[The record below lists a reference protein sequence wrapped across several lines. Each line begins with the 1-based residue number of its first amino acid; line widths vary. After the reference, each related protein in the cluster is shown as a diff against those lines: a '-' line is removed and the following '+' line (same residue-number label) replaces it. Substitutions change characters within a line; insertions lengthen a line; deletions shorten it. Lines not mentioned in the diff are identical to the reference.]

1 MGYAGW
7 DENPGFS
14 SHLAEGEGF
23 EPPVPEGT
31 AVFETAPFGHSGT
44 PPRDIFSVV
53 PPACG
58 KGGIPRSAG
67 QSRFSRQS
75 GFAGL
80 SDHLSRCEI
89 GTSGVRSATPPRK
102 RGLPYGNWM
111 VKVKERD
118 DLPIDSGGKP
128 WCRKK
133 QPEG

>member
-67 QSRFSRQS
+67 QVRTLPRLL
-75 GFAGL
+75 AGTRYPKAHMISSHAHSSAL
-80 SDHLSRCEI
+80 PPLLGNVVYHMGI
-89 GTSGVRSATPPRK
+89 G
-102 RGLPYGNWM
+102 W
-111 VKVKERD
+111 
-118 DLPIDSGGKP
+118 
-128 WCRKK
+128 
-133 QPEG
+133 